1 MKVDR
6 PLDVQAASSRF
17 SCLLH
22 EADHRQTQPSPT
34 QQITTPTSRFSV
46 PPFLSQPMADST
58 LRFSFLSRPIHH
70 CLSFYRSPRSPCSS
84 SRSRHDTRRFSVAFP
99 AFLSA
104 RSSRK
109 TDTAVLCTADR
120 RHLGAHSFT
129 TVSFSFARLRA
140 TRSSPFYE
148 ADKLLPPAPP
158 PSPGHSPSADWAGPI
173 VRKGEEEEALDT
185 PPLYEQ

>member
-22 EADHRQTQPSPT
+22 EADRRQTQPSPT

-46 PPFLSQPMADST
+46 PPFLSRPMADST
-58 LRFSFLSRPIHH
+58 LRLSFLSQPIHH
-70 CLSFYRSPRSPCSS
+70 CLSFSRSPRSSCSS
-84 SRSRHDTRRFSVAFP
+84 SRSRLDTRRFSVAFP
-99 AFLSA
+99 AFLLA

-109 TDTAVLCTADR
+109 TDTAVPCTADR

-129 TVSFSFARLRA
+129 TVSFSFAPSTNESASLG
-140 TRSSPFYE
+140 E
-148 ADKLLPPAPP
+148 ADKLLPFASLPLF
-158 PSPGHSPSADWAGPI
+158 GHTFSADWAGPI
-173 VRKGEEEEALDT
+173 VRRVEGRRGSSRT
-185 PPLYEQ
+185 PPPHEQ